1 MTEKEEEKVEE
12 LKISDKQVVADI
24 RDIQKYLKAKG
35 EIATES
41 EVVQSCIDMARR
53 LGAENWGIYL
63 EVTHAYDKCFK
74 EVK

>member
-1 MTEKEEEKVEE
+1 MTEEKEEKEIC
-12 LKISDKQVVADI
+12 ISEPKTISDI

-35 EIATES
+35 EIVTHTEI
-41 EVVQSCIDMARR
+41 VQSCINLARR

-63 EVTHAYDKCFK
+63 EVTHVYDKCFE